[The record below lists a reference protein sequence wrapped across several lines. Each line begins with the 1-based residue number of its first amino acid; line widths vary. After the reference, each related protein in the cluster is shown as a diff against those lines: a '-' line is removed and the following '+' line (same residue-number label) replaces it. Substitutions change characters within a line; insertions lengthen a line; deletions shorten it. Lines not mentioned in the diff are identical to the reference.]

1 MHSKRSFQRKLYEVR
16 WQEGMWKYL
25 PSWELAGR
33 ANRSPTELS
42 AWAAAQW
49 GADSPG
55 EKGYTQDLSVQG
67 GLGLSEGNEG
77 LAGHKL

>member
-1 MHSKRSFQRKLYEVR
+1 VWVQVDIRSRGV
-16 WQEGMWKYL
+16 WKYL

-55 EKGYTQDLSVQG
+55 EKGYTQDLGVQG